1 VLDEAFALAGF
12 SGRVE
17 VMQWLRGHGADVN
30 GSVHLG
36 LTALHMAVM
45 AQRLD
50 CVRWLVERG
59 ADLSRTDQIH
69 HGTPLGWAE
78 HSARDSAVHR
88 FLSRQQ
94 M

>member
-1 VLDEAFALAGF
+1 VLDEAFALAAF

-45 AQRLD
+45 AQ
-50 CVRWLVERG
+50 
-59 ADLSRTDQIH
+59 S
-69 HGTPLGWAE
+69 
-78 HSARDSAVHR
+78 
-88 FLSRQQ
+88 
-94 M
+94 